1 MHGVTMT
8 SRFFRT
14 GLTYLAPL
22 LVGLVASTA
31 ACSAD
36 SGGEDSAS
44 GEDDL
49 TSITARSRTLSFIGT
64 VYLDPGAS
72 DDAIMSAVRSQSQ
85 TAFGPL
91 RTSNVAVNSRE
102 LKGVD
107 PHTFVKRTVKVV
119 DPASPSSAKDMLEV
133 KYTYNDNAVVDAKY
147 ASRTAIPLALMKP
160 DYASQSQRIL
170 TECTPND
177 EEAQEFVSSIWYV
190 FDPGV
195 ASCKTAMKAEQDK
208 VNADRARL
216 TDPVKQVTKA
226 EVDRLY
232 IPITASLG
240 ADKTNKGASY
250 PEYARL
256 YKGGIKPNTVIVSLV
271 YGLIDHDHSAGYS
284 NDFNWGELM
293 TNLSEVINESDGW
306 KVVPGG
312 PDNVDL
318 AHFTL
323 ASGKKIDN
331 ASIKDLTNLH
341 GGTDSLGLSEADK
354 TDLDKQFAD
363 RIFRKWITIERD
375 VTVQIGSEPAHAAA
389 IQMIAYFGSESDQE
403 PHKYAIKNSDVFL
416 YNGHSYIGF
425 GPLDPSRFTAADF
438 PSSYQMFWIDGC
450 VSYNYYEKD
459 YIPLKQGGTKNLDLI
474 TNAIE
479 APSWRSGYAM
489 GRFTAT
495 LLNGKSASYKD
506 LLAAAKDTDPL
517 RVVDGELDNTF
528 KPSSTPITVTTR

>member
-1 MHGVTMT
+1 MSLVNMT

-14 GLTYLAPL
+14 GLTAL

-36 SGGEDSAS
+36 SGGEDTA
-44 GEDDL
+44 GTEDDL
-49 TSITARSRTLSFIGT
+49 TSITARSRTLSFVGT
-64 VYLDPGAS
+64 VYVAPGSS
-72 DDAIMSAVRSQSQ
+72 DATILSAVRSQSQ
-85 TAFGPL
+85 TAFGAL

-102 LKGVD
+102 LKDVD
-107 PHTFVKRTVKVV
+107 PRSFIKRTVKMV
-119 DPASPSSAKDMLEV
+119 DPATPAAPKDMLEV
-133 KYTYNDNAVVDAKY
+133 KYTYKDNAVVDAKY
-147 ASRTAIPLALMKP
+147 ASRTALPLAIMNP
-160 DYASQSQRIL
+160 GYAAQTQRIL
-170 TECTPND
+170 TECTRND
-177 EEAQEFVSSIWYV
+177 SEAQEFSSSIWYV
-190 FDPGV
+190 FEPSV
-195 ASCKTAMKAEQDK
+195 ASCGTAMKAEQDK
-208 VNADRARL
+208 VDAERARL
-216 TDPVKQVTKA
+216 TEPTKQVTKA
-226 EVDRLY
+226 EVERLY
-232 IPITASLG
+232 LPITATLG
-240 ADKTNKGASY
+240 ADKTNRGASY

-256 YKGGIKPNTVIVSLV
+256 YKGGVKPNTLVVSLV

-341 GGTDSLGLSEADK
+341 GGTDALGLAYADK
-354 TDLDKQFAD
+354 QDLDKQLAD
-363 RIFRKWITIERD
+363 RVFRKW
-375 VTVQIGSEPAHAAA
+375 VTVERTVSVKIGSEAPQNAA
-389 IQMIAYFGSESDQE
+389 IQMLFYFGSESDQA

-438 PSSYQMFWIDGC
+438 PTSYQLFWVDGC

-495 LLNGKSASYKD
+495 LLNGKGASYKD

-517 RVVDGELDNTF
+517 RVVDGELDNTY

>member
-341 GGTDSLGLSEADK
+341 GGTDSLGLEEDDK
-354 TDLDKQFAD
+354 ADLDKQFAD

>member
-1 MHGVTMT
+1 MT

-14 GLTYLAPL
+14 ALTSV
-22 LVGLVASTA
+22 LVGLLASTAA

-36 SGGEDSAS
+36 SGGDDSAS

-64 VYLDPGAS
+64 VYVAPGSS
-72 DDAIMSAVRSQSQ
+72 DDTIMSAVRAQSQ

-107 PHTFVKRTVKVV
+107 AHTFVKRTVKVV

-133 KYTYNDNAVVDAKY
+133 KYTYTDNAVVDAKY
-147 ASRTAIPLALMKP
+147 ASRTAIPLALMNP
-160 DYASQSQRIL
+160 NYASQSQRIL

-240 ADKTNKGASY
+240 ADKTNRGASY

-256 YKGGIKPNTVIVSLV
+256 YKGGIKPNTLIVSLV
-271 YGLIDHDHSAGYS
+271 YGLIDHDHTAGYS

-293 TNLSEVINESDGW
+293 TNLSEVINASDGW
-306 KVVPGG
+306 KLVPGG

-318 AHFTL
+318 SHFTL

-341 GGTDSLGLSEADK
+341 GGTDSLGLSEDDK
-354 TDLDKQFAD
+354 ADLDKQFAD

-375 VTVQIGSEPAHAAA
+375 VTVQIGSEAPHAAA

-438 PSSYQMFWIDGC
+438 PTSYQLFWVDGC

-517 RVVDGELDNTF
+517 RVVDGELDNTY

>member
-1 MHGVTMT
+1 MT
-8 SRFFRT
+8 SRFLRT
-14 GLTYLAPL
+14 GLTGL
-22 LVGLVASTA
+22 LVGLLATTAA

-36 SGGEDSAS
+36 SSGEDSAS

-64 VYLDPGAS
+64 VYLAPGAS
-72 DDAIMSAVRSQSQ
+72 DADILAAVRAQSQ

-102 LKGVD
+102 LKEVD
-107 PHTFVKRTVKVV
+107 PHSFVKRTVKVV
-119 DPASPSSAKDMLEV
+119 DPASPSTAKDMLEV
-133 KYTYNDNAVVDAKY
+133 KYTYKDNAVVDAKY
-147 ASRTAIPLALMKP
+147 ATRTALPLAIMNP
-160 DYASQSQRIL
+160 GYASQSQRIL

-177 EEAQEFVSSIWYV
+177 SEAQEFVSSIWYV
-190 FDPGV
+190 FDPSG

-208 VNADRARL
+208 VNTDRTRL
-216 TDPVKQVTKA
+216 TDPTKQVTKA
-226 EVDRLY
+226 EVERLY
-232 IPITASLG
+232 IPITATLG
-240 ADKTNKGASY
+240 ADKTNRGDSY

-293 TNLSEVINESDGW
+293 TNISEVVNASDGW

-312 PDNVDL
+312 PDQVDL

-331 ASIKDLTNLH
+331 ASIKDLANLH
-341 GGTDSLGLSEADK
+341 GGTDSLGLNEADK
-354 TDLDKQFAD
+354 QDLDKQLAD

-389 IQMIAYFGSESDQE
+389 IQMIVYFGSESDQE

-425 GPLDPSRFTAADF
+425 GPLDPSRFTASDF
-438 PSSYQMFWIDGC
+438 PSSYQLFWVDGC

-495 LLNGKSASYKD
+495 LLNGKGASYKD

-517 RVVDGELDNTF
+517 RVVDGELDNMY
-528 KPSSTPITVTTR
+528 KPSSTPITVTPR

>member
-1 MHGVTMT
+1 MT
-8 SRFFRT
+8 SRLLRT
-14 GLTYLAPL
+14 GLTAL

-36 SGGEDSAS
+36 SSSGEDSAS

-49 TSITARSRTLSFIGT
+49 TSITARSRTLSFVGT
-64 VYLDPGAS
+64 VYVAPGSS
-72 DDAIMSAVRSQSQ
+72 DATILSAVRSQSQ
-85 TAFGPL
+85 TAFGAL

-102 LKGVD
+102 LKDVD
-107 PHTFVKRTVKVV
+107 PRTFVKRTVKVV
-119 DPASPSSAKDMLEV
+119 DPAAPSAPKDMLEV
-133 KYTYNDNAVVDAKY
+133 KYTYKDNAVVDAKY
-147 ASRTAIPLALMKP
+147 ASRTALPLAIMNP
-160 DYASQSQRIL
+160 GYAAQSQRIL
-170 TECTPND
+170 TECTAND
-177 EEAQEFVSSIWYV
+177 SEAQEFASSIWYV
-190 FDPGV
+190 FEPSV
-195 ASCKTAMKAEQDK
+195 ATCKTAMKAEQDK
-208 VNADRARL
+208 VDGERARL

-226 EVDRLY
+226 EVERLY
-232 IPITASLG
+232 LPITATLG
-240 ADKTNKGASY
+240 ADKTNRGASY

-256 YKGGIKPNTVIVSLV
+256 YKGGIKPNTLIVSMV

-293 TNLSEVINESDGW
+293 TNLSEVINASDGW

-341 GGTDSLGLSEADK
+341 GGTDALGLSDADK

-363 RIFRKWITIERD
+363 RVFRKW
-375 VTVQIGSEPAHAAA
+375 VTVERPVTVKIGSEAPHAAA
-389 IQMIAYFGSESDQE
+389 IQMLFYFGSESDQE

-438 PSSYQMFWIDGC
+438 PTSYQLFWVDGC

-489 GRFTAT
+489 GQFTAT

-517 RVVDGELDNTF
+517 RVVDGELDNTY
-528 KPSSTPITVTTR
+528 KPASTPITVTTR